1 MPRGS
6 ERGVGTV
13 LTAGV
18 CAVLLMVAWMA
29 SVLVGWVG
37 QASAAQDAADLAALG
52 GAGAQAEGA
61 QPCEAAERVAQR
73 NGALMVDCRVSGD
86 GRSFVVDVRVE
97 VMLSPRVPGAPGHV
111 VRAASAG
118 TLP

>member
-1 MPRGS
+1 MRRRI

-18 CAVLLMVAWMA
+18 CAVLLMVAWTA

-37 QASAAQDAADLAALG
+37 QASAAQDAADLASLA
-52 GAGAQAEGA
+52 GAGAWAEKGR
-61 QPCEAAERVAQR
+61 PCEAAGRVAQR
-73 NGALMVDCRVSGD
+73 NGAVMVACSVSGD
-86 GRSFVVDVRVE
+86 PRSFVVEIRVE
-97 VMLSPRVPGAPGHV
+97 VMLRPHVPGAPEHV
-111 VRAASAG
+111 VRTASAG

>member
-1 MPRGS
+1 MQRRD

-18 CAVLLMVAWMA
+18 CGVLLVVTWAA

-52 GAGAQAEGA
+52 GAGARVEGT
-61 QPCEAAERVAQR
+61 QPCEAAGRVAQR
-73 NGALMVDCRVSGD
+73 NGALMVDCRVRGD

-97 VMLSPRVPGAPGHV
+97 VMLSPRVPGAPERV
-111 VRAASAG
+111 VGAASAG